1 MGAGG
6 ARGLPDEEVIEQAI
20 REQRIVVTFDLDFGR
35 LYYFHHRGR
44 VGILVLRLNRL
55 TFSGQEGRLKEFL
68 GRVDLEG
75 RGLERSLIVLEAH
88 RYRIL
93 R

>member
-1 MGAGG
+1 VGAGG

-20 REQRIVVTFDLDFGR
+20 RERIVVTFDLDLSR

>member
-6 ARGLPDEEVIEQAI
+6 ARGLPDEEVIGQAI

-35 LYYFHHRGR
+35 LYYFHYRGR

-55 TFSGQEGRLKEFL
+55 TFSGQEERLKEFL

-75 RGLERSLIVLEAH
+75 QGLERSLIVLEAH